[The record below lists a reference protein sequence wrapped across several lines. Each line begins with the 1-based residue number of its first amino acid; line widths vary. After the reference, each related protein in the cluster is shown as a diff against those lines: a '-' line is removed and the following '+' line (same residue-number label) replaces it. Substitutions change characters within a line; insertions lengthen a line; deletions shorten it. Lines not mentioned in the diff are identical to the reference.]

1 MLVVGMYRPAGLL
14 KATWE
19 HEIND
24 ILLRSTQRY
33 ESIMLIGDLNCDLSR
48 PDKGAK
54 EGKTL
59 MDLIDVY
66 GLTNLIKVPTRVV
79 VESSSLI
86 DVILTN
92 NPRSVLTSGVFDLG
106 LSDHHLIYTVTM
118 SKIQSWNSCKAPLEE
133 L

>member
-1 MLVVGMYRPAGLL
+1 
-14 KATWE
+14 
-19 HEIND
+19 
-24 ILLRSTQRY
+24 
-33 ESIMLIGDLNCDLSR
+33 
-48 PDKGAK
+48 
-54 EGKTL
+54 

-92 NPRSVLTSGVFDLG
+92 KPRSVLTSGVITILFILLCG
-106 LSDHHLIYTVTM
+106 YNV
-118 SKIQSWNSCKAPLEE
+118 QNSVLEQ